1 MALVLASDL
10 ARRRRYAPRAR
21 SSRPSPSSSSRSSSW
36 SRWRLSVSCA
46 RAASDRSPLPFIAP
60 LRPMTHPADLV
71 TRQACRNS
79 AAAAARRRS
88 AATLRQRRTGID
100 GPPTTSRRVGMRPRH
115 LPASVKDPSPAV
127 AQHEPAC
134 CRRSDGLFCM
144 LAGKSLFSVAGVLRR
159 AEAARPLADYERLMR
174 GEGCAMTAMATYRG
188 GWLVRLTIPHP
199 TRPNLLD
206 EPAKDGRTAGA
217 CFPPH
222 ALDRAQSSAT
232 SRWRSKS
239 AHFTAQPS
247 IDPH

>member
-1 MALVLASDL
+1 
-10 ARRRRYAPRAR
+10 
-21 SSRPSPSSSSRSSSW
+21 
-36 SRWRLSVSCA
+36 
-46 RAASDRSPLPFIAP
+46 
-60 LRPMTHPADLV
+60 MTHPADLV
-71 TRQACRNS
+71 TRQAGRNS
-79 AAAAARRRS
+79 AAAAAPRRS

-134 CRRSDGLFCM
+134 CRRSDGPFCM

-188 GWLVRLTIPHP
+188 VGWCGSPFP
-199 TRPNLLD
+199 TQLDQIYLLD